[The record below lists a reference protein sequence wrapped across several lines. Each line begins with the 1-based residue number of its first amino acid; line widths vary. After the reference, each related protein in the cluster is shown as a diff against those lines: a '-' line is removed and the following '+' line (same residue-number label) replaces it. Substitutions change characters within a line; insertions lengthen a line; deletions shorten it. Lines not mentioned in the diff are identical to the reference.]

1 MRILMKK
8 NIFLS
13 ILGSCLGIGIV
24 LIIIGLALGAR
35 FHNFTLSVFPLEDDK
50 DVSYTLPGISLT
62 DTRDIHNLDFDLS
75 AGTIKI
81 CYGDTFSIKGGH
93 LSKNEISGNTWKV
106 TTKNSYGISFF
117 GKRVNI
123 PLPRFFSF
131 ENSKKTSKETITI
144 TIPKNTMLQQA
155 EMDLT
160 AVDIDIEALR
170 CKEDIEIE
178 VSAGDLTID
187 SIEAAQ
193 VSLEVSAGDACIK
206 EYKITDEA
214 CCDCSLGNIT
224 FGTRKYA
231 EQNICND
238 LTADCSMGNIDVY
251 GKLTGKNTLDCSMGD
266 ITLNLIG
273 TYANYNIDGTDT
285 SIGDIN
291 FSTKNFLHGSD
302 TTVRESH
309 DTSKFGSLDLS
320 CSMGN
325 IDVFYLYAGEI
336 NAE

>member
-1 MRILMKK
+1 MKK

-24 LIIIGLALGAR
+24 LIIIGMALGAR
-35 FHNFTLSVFPLEDDK
+35 FHNFNLSISPLEDDT
-50 DVSYTLPGISLT
+50 DVSHTLPGISLT
-62 DTRDIHNLDFDLS
+62 DTRDIQSLDFDLS

-106 TTKNSYGISFF
+106 TSRHSYGISFF
-117 GKRVNI
+117 GKRVYI
-123 PLPRFFSF
+123 PLPHFIYS
-131 ENSKKTSKETITI
+131 EDSKKTSKETITI
-144 TIPKNTMLQQA
+144 TIPENITLEQA
-155 EMDLT
+155 EMDLK

-170 CKEDIEIE
+170 CEKDVEIE

-187 SIEAAQ
+187 SVEAAQ
-193 VSLEVSAGDACIK
+193 ISLDLSAGDVCIK

-214 CCDCSLGNIT
+214 ICDCSLGNIT
-224 FGTRKYA
+224 FGTNKYA
-231 EQNICND
+231 EQNVCNN
-238 LTADCSMGNIDVY
+238 LEADCSLGNIDIY
-251 GKLTGKNTLDCSMGD
+251 GKLTGKNILDCSMGD

-285 SIGDIN
+285 SLGDIN
-291 FSTKNFLHGSD
+291 FSTKNFLHGKD
-302 TTVRESH
+302 ITVQESH

-320 CSMGN
+320 CTMGN
-325 IDVFYLYAGEI
+325 IDVYYLYDGPI
-336 NAE
+336 NAD